1 MTLQFDR
8 PIEQD
13 ETDIVSSRALE
24 QVEGELRDFIRR
36 DRGDQRK
43 LRSLPATHA
52 SLVPS
57 SDYADS
63 LVQEMSSSSIAA
75 IDRAVAELQNMRD
88 ELEREAERVQQELT
102 SYAMVSQSALGSIR
116 SISDSLAQWKQPDG
130 APEAQPSRAY
140 R

>member
-1 MTLQFDR
+1 MTLQFER

-13 ETDIVSSRALE
+13 ETEVVSSKALE

-36 DRGDQRK
+36 DRRK
-43 LRSLPATHA
+43 LRSLPPTPA

-57 SDYADS
+57 SDFAGS
-63 LVQEMSSSSIAA
+63 LVEQMSGASIAE

-88 ELEREAERVQQELT
+88 ELQREAERVQQELT

-116 SISDSLAQWKQPDG
+116 SISESLAQWKQPDG
-130 APEAQPSRAY
+130 AHEPQPGRAF

>member
-63 LVQEMSSSSIAA
+63 LFQENAT
-75 IDRAVAELQNMRD
+75 DRAVAELQNMRD

>member
-1 MTLQFDR
+1 MTLQFER

-13 ETDIVSSRALE
+13 ETEVVSSHALE

-36 DRGDQRK
+36 DRREQRK
-43 LRSLPATHA
+43 LRSLPPTQA

-57 SDYADS
+57 SDFAGS
-63 LVQEMSSSSIAA
+63 LVQEMSSSSIAE

-88 ELEREAERVQQELT
+88 ELEREAERVQQELA
-102 SYAMVSQSALGSIR
+102 SYAQVSQSALGSVR
-116 SISDSLAQWKQPDG
+116 SITDSLSQWNRP
-130 APEAQPSRAY
+130 AEAYEPQPSRAS

>member
-13 ETDIVSSRALE
+13 DDLVSNRALD

-36 DRGDQRK
+36 DRRK
-43 LRSLPATHA
+43 LRSLPATDA

-57 SDYADS
+57 SDYAGS
-63 LVQEMSSSSIAA
+63 LVEQMSSSSIAE

-88 ELEREAERVQQELT
+88 ELQREAERVQQELA
-102 SYAMVSQSALGSIR
+102 SYAQVSQSALGSVR
-116 SISDSLAQWKQPDG
+116 SISDSLAQWNRPAD
-130 APEAQPSRAY
+130 AYEPQPSRAS